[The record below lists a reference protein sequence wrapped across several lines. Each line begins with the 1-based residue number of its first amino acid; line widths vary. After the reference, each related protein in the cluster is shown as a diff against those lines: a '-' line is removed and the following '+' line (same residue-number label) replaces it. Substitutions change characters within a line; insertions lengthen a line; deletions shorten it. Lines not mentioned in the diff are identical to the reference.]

1 MNTMRLGTISGSSFI
16 KAVGFSGVAGDTATL
31 RIQFDDA
38 TIDFN
43 KVPFAIFKRLV
54 RSKDP
59 VHFYLRNI
67 YGVFQ
72 YEKV

>member
-1 MNTMRLGTISGSSFI
+1 MKIRMGTISGSNFI

-31 RIQFDDA
+31 RIRFDDA
-38 TIDFN
+38 TIDFS

-59 VHFYLRNI
+59 AHFYLQNI
-67 YGVFQ
+67 YGAYHYQ
-72 YEKV
+72 KI